1 MTAIDTFFRDL
12 FAANEVILLA
22 TYGQAFFVLCLSV
35 ALQWRSESRLE
46 LARSIPLLAAFG
58 FVEAVVIWADLVIP
72 RQEAL
77 LAPSDVSLLRLGQL
91 LLMLIG
97 FAFLLHFGLRL
108 NWASVHTIQL
118 PWLLAGFGALI
129 LFALATTNVDL
140 VYLRFRFEQ
149 IARPIFVLV
158 GAFAAALGMRNTAMQ
173 VEAMGL
179 PHHIVTWLRV
189 AGVSLG
195 AYSLFGGLFIP
206 LNQEM
211 LRTVDFAFM
220 GIPIAVPRLISIAV
234 LAWAMIRALTI
245 FRLELQRSMEEMG
258 RYRALASD
266 RQRIGRDL
274 HDGTIQAIYGA
285 GLLLENAT
293 ALIQDNPQ
301 MAEDLNRN
309 AMKLLNQT
317 ITDVRQYI
325 FELSDGEGQLAEA
338 LGKLVDDTRQH
349 TRVEIEYRLEG
360 ALPRYPSDVQN
371 HLVQMAREA
380 LTNAIRH
387 ADATHITLTLTGEAE
402 LVVLTV
408 KDDGK
413 GLPPAGAFR
422 SGGRGIPNLQARAAL
437 LNGTLR
443 VANRPGGGTVVE
455 IIVPHYQVKNEE
467 KEVRKNGSGNKPHH

>member
-1 MTAIDTFFRDL
+1 MFHLEDFFRNL

-22 TYGQAFFVLCLSV
+22 IYGQAFFVLGFAV

-46 LARSIPLLAAFG
+46 LARAVPLLAAFG
-58 FVEAVVIWADLVIP
+58 LVEAMVIWGDLVIP

-77 LAPSDVSLLRLGQL
+77 LAPSDVSFLRLGQL

-108 NWASVHTIQL
+108 NWAGIRTIQL
-118 PWLLAGFGALI
+118 PWLLAGMGALV
-129 LFALATTNVDL
+129 LFALATNNVDL

-149 IARPIFVLV
+149 IARPIFVMV

-179 PHHIVTWLRV
+179 PHHIVTWLRI

-206 LNQEM
+206 VNIEM
-211 LRTVDFAFM
+211 LRTVNFAFW
-220 GIPIAVPRLISIAV
+220 GIPIALPRLISIGV

-285 GLLLENAT
+285 GLLLENST
-293 ALIQDNPQ
+293 AIIRDNPS
-301 MAEDLNRN
+301 MAEELNRSV
-309 AMKLLNQT
+309 MKLLNQT
-317 ITDVRQYI
+317 ITDVRGYI
-325 FELSDGEGQLAEA
+325 FELSEGEGQLAES
-338 LGKLVDDTRQH
+338 LGKLVDDTRQR
-349 TRVEIEYRLEG
+349 TPIEIEYRLEG
-360 ALPRYPSDVQN
+360 NLPRYPSDTQS
-371 HLVQMAREA
+371 HLVQIAREA

-387 ADATHITLTLTGEAE
+387 AEANHITLTLTGEPDA
-402 LVVLTV
+402 VVLTV
-408 KDDGK
+408 RDDGK
-413 GLPPAGAFR
+413 GLPSGVAFR
-422 SGGRGIPNLQARAAL
+422 AGGRGIPNLQARTAL
-437 LNGTLR
+437 MNGTLK
-443 VANRPGGGTVVE
+443 VINRPGGGTLLEVV
-455 IIVPHYQVKNEE
+455 VPHDKVKS
-467 KEVRKNGSGNKPHH
+467 KE